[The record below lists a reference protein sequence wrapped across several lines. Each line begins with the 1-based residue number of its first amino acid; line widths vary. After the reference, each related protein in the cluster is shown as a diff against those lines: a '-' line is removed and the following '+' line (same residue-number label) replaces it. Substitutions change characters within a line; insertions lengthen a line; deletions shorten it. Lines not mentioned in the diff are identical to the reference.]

1 MNEALIKFNELN
13 EDQFRYGG
21 IKYSSSNE
29 KEATDCLFDVYGF
42 KWLIGTV
49 HKYIYRTK
57 NLARERDLLKIACY
71 QFIIWLKRGY
81 HLNQLGS
88 EIPINTTVKV
98 KTESFSKFSEYISN
112 YYTLNENY
120 LQSYLDEGEALS
132 RISEI
137 LENMADFNWL
147 DITEE
152 TLLEIYCLSFIY
164 WNNKY
169 YKTNTAGNDT
179 DTFNEKKGFKEN

>member
-1 MNEALIKFNELN
+1 MYESLQKFNELN

-21 IKYSSSNE
+21 VKYSSSNE

-42 KWLIGTV
+42 RWLIGTV

-81 HLNQLGS
+81 HLGEMGS
-88 EIPINTTVKV
+88 EKPVNTTVDV
-98 KTESFSKFSEYISN
+98 KTKSFPIFSEYILN
-112 YYTLNENY
+112 YYNLNRNNLEEY
-120 LQSYLDEGEALS
+120 QDEDCLK

-137 LENMADFNWL
+137 LEHMADFNWL
-147 DITEE
+147 DIKEE
-152 TLLEIYCLSFIY
+152 DLLEIYCLSYCY
-164 WNNKY
+164 WNSRY
-169 YKTNTAGNDT
+169 YITGNAGNDK
-179 DTFNEKKGFKEN
+179 DTYNETGKK